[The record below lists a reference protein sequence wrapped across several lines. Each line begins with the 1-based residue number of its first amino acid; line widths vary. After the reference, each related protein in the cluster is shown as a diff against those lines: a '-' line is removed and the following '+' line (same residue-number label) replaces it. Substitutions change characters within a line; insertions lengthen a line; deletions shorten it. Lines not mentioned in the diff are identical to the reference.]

1 MYLNRGRA
9 LGIRLICRIYYFLP
23 SYVTGCSR
31 TFLKRWN
38 QPCARILLIS
48 QKLAKSTP
56 SVTCFRFSIAMYDMY
71 KLVWAPHYLSLLQG
85 YVTAWCEEGGVL
97 NMVLLKYFRKEMKED
112 WYREVGVVQSLSCD
126 EQLLS
131 NVLHYRWH
139 CKSKWP
145 YFFQCNYQFRIAI
158 NFSHHFWNPRLLHR
172 SLFHTDDFSLLL
184 ENGGG
189 RGVGVDIWTLF
200 REFKGVVLNFWSFLL
215 LLFLF
220 VASDLNIEQGK
231 TKINDL
237 QGNSL

>member
-1 MYLNRGRA
+1 
-9 LGIRLICRIYYFLP
+9 
-23 SYVTGCSR
+23 
-31 TFLKRWN
+31 
-38 QPCARILLIS
+38 
-48 QKLAKSTP
+48 
-56 SVTCFRFSIAMYDMY
+56 
-71 KLVWAPHYLSLLQG
+71 
-85 YVTAWCEEGGVL
+85 
-97 NMVLLKYFRKEMKED
+97 MVLLKYFRKEMKED
-112 WYREVGVVQSLSCD
+112 WNREVGVVQSLSCD

-145 YFFQCNYQFRIAI
+145 YFFPCNYQFRIAI
-158 NFSHHFWNPRLLHR
+158 DFSHHFWNPRLLHR

>member
-9 LGIRLICRIYYFLP
+9 LGIRLTCRIYYFLP

-38 QPCARILLIS
+38 QPCSVYFFNYQLILCKDFACLTKIGE
-48 QKLAKSTP
+48 KHP
-56 SVTCFRFSIAMYDMY
+56 SVTCFRFSIAMYDIY
-71 KLVWAPHYLSLLQG
+71 KWVWAPHYLSLLQG

-112 WYREVGVVQSLSCD
+112 WNREVGVVQSLSCD

-158 NFSHHFWNPRLLHR
+158 NFSHHFWNPRLIHR
-172 SLFHTDDFSLLL
+172 SLFHTYDFSLLL

-189 RGVGVDIWTLF
+189 RH
-200 REFKGVVLNFWSFLL
+200 LNPF
-215 LLFLF
+215 
-220 VASDLNIEQGK
+220 
-231 TKINDL
+231 
-237 QGNSL
+237 